1 MGNIELLAALLALMA
16 NFLWGTDQILGKI
29 ALRNLDVLTLNAIR
43 PSFALIFIIPY
54 ALLNKGTFNIGP
66 DLLFFGALAGIFA
79 EFIGVQIFFYIMNR
93 SEAHMVI
100 PISNT
105 NMFWSIILAII
116 FLGEKP
122 SLFVL
127 LSAILIFVGIFFSV
141 SREGTISFSRWKM
154 VILSLFVSFMW
165 GASLLLTKYC
175 LGNGMPQSL
184 LQTLRIGAAAIA
196 CDCLAIFNHHRQKYN
211 FKYNFKNNGVKIS
224 LISSFFGFGLG
235 FFFFLYALNIETAS
249 AIAPFC
255 GGKIFFGYI
264 LGILLLKEKPTKK
277 SILGTLMI
285 ILGILVITIGG

>member
-1 MGNIELLAALLALMA
+1 MGDIELLAALFALMA

-29 ALRNLDVLTLNAIR
+29 ALRNLDFITLNAIR

-54 ALLNKGTFNIGP
+54 ALLNKETFSISP

-79 EFIGVQIFFYIMNR
+79 EFIGAQIFFYVMTR

-100 PISNT
+100 PISNI

-116 FLGEKP
+116 LLGEKP
-122 SLFVL
+122 SLFVP
-127 LSAILIFVGIFFSV
+127 LSAVLIFVGIFFSV
-141 SREGTISFSRWKM
+141 SKEGTKSFSRLRM

-175 LGNGMPQSL
+175 LGNGMPQSFL
-184 LQTLRIGAAAIA
+184 HALRIGAAAIA
-196 CDCLAIFNHHRQKYN
+196 CDCLLIFRHHRQ
-211 FKYNFKNNGVKIS
+211 KYNFKNNGVKIS
-224 LISSFFGFGLG
+224 LISSFSGFVLG

-249 AIAPFC
+249 AIAPFG